1 MNPPVLKYY
10 DWQSFVIRPNW
21 SGPDDEMRLL
31 HSLDK
36 GTSEVEENRRLNG
49 EEYFY
54 AFHVFF
60 EHFFGRKWCKKE
72 SQEQGHWHHSSPS
85 LGKNLSEEGRPHVC
99 KKEEKSRKSWE
110 ILGAFPRSEISPP
123 AGATTKYYYHY
134 HYVRE

>member
-54 AFHVFF
+54 AFHIFS
-60 EHFFGRKWCKKE
+60 EHFFWKE
-72 SQEQGHWHHSSPS
+72 MVQEREPRARS
-85 LGKNLSEEGRPHVC
+85 LAPFFSFSW
-99 KKEEKSRKSWE
+99 EKS
-110 ILGAFPRSEISPP
+110 
-123 AGATTKYYYHY
+123 
-134 HYVRE
+134 V